1 VRQRT
6 SQLSF
11 PREKLDRETSVRTFP
26 AAEKRSNEMSGALF
40 DATVAVVVGVIILS
54 AVSSAAMLAMI
65 VVGA

>member
-1 VRQRT
+1 
-6 SQLSF
+6 
-11 PREKLDRETSVRTFP
+11 
-26 AAEKRSNEMSGALF
+26 MSGALF